1 MTTQPTPAAVLF
13 RAILDL
19 RIEFDILTEKVAT
32 AAGLNPRD
40 LGILDVLHSQGA
52 STPKELAERTGIHP
66 ATLTAV
72 LIRLERTRRVTRN
85 TNPADSRS
93 TRIVITPATVQELDR
108 YFAPVNHALQ
118 VRMDRL
124 TGITQLTIAEFLE
137 DIGKIAR
144 EYRHDTT
151 PTE

>member
-1 MTTQPTPAAVLF
+1 MTSQPTPAAVLF

-19 RIEFDILTEKVAT
+19 RIEFDILTEKVAK

-40 LGILDVLHSQGA
+40 LGILDVLHAQGP

-72 LIRLERTRRVTRN
+72 LIRLERARRVTRS

-93 TRIVITPATVQELDR
+93 THIVITPATVQELDS

-118 VRMDRL
+118 IQMNRL
-124 TGITQLTIAEFLE
+124 TETTQLTMAEFLE
-137 DIGKIAR
+137 NIGKIVR
-144 EYRHDTT
+144 EYRHDTA
-151 PTE
+151 PTG